1 MAAKQQIRRLC
12 TLKKKRKALNPPD
25 WLVEAYNKR
34 DKTELAQM
42 LVDANFDK
50 DWVFVSCWETER
62 DAHFLTETLLLGS
75 HYIHIYIYICVCAW
89 ESVLISGMFL
99 QAETFSTH
107 THTSVRTN
115 SWLA

>member
-75 HYIHIYIYICVCAW
+75 HYIHIYICVCVCVGVCVNFW
-89 ESVLISGMFL
+89 HVFTG
-99 QAETFSTH
+99 
-107 THTSVRTN
+107 
-115 SWLA
+115 